1 MSMEVKEVQ
10 SVSKARGP
18 SALTSPHVIIANQTG
33 DIPTP
38 RVRRNTVTKREF
50 RRR

>member
-1 MSMEVKEVQ
+1 M
-10 SVSKARGP
+10 G
-18 SALTSPHVIIANQTG
+18 IAIQTG

>member
-1 MSMEVKEVQ
+1 M
-10 SVSKARGP
+10 G
-18 SALTSPHVIIANQTG
+18 IANQTG

-50 RRR
+50 GRR